1 MRLTAGLVF
10 ARYGR
15 FRAGLACFLAA
26 GLGLALS
33 SLPASAGPGSG
44 TATISPQPPVAAGS
58 SGTWA
63 ITYVAA
69 ENFDVLLG
77 GEITIEIPA
86 GWTAPQS
93 TNSAA
98 PGYVAPAS
106 LDHVTLL
113 SVSGQTVTVLLGA
126 LPATSFLAGDSV
138 TVVYGSGGGPAT
150 AVADSVAPATAT
162 FLVTSDPAQS
172 GSPAPL
178 ASSPTLSVV
187 PDSVTHVRVVDP

>member
-15 FRAGLACFLAA
+15 FRAGLACFIAA

-44 TATISPQPPVAAGS
+44 TAAISP
-58 SGTWA
+58 
-63 ITYVAA
+63 
-69 ENFDVLLG
+69 
-77 GEITIEIPA
+77 
-86 GWTAPQS
+86 
-93 TNSAA
+93 SAA
-98 PGYVAPAS
+98 
-106 LDHVTLL
+106 
-113 SVSGQTVTVLLGA
+113 
-126 LPATSFLAGDSV
+126 
-138 TVVYGSGGGPAT
+138 
-150 AVADSVAPATAT
+150 ADSVAPATAT

-187 PDSVTHVRVVDP
+187 PDSVTHVRVVDPGMTPVGVFTRSADEDTTRLYLLGYDRFDNPARL